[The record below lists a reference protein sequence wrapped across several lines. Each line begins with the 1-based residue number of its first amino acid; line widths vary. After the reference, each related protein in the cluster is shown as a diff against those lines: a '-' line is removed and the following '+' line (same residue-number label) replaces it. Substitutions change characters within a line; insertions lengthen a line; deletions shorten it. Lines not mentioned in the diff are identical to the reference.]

1 LSRRALETPPMPI
14 PANDLDPAERARHE
28 ACMARAIDAA
38 TGADAPFGTVVVARG
53 GTEILCAGRNRG
65 RTSPVLHGEMDALLN
80 GADAD
85 PAIDWTATTLYTT
98 GEPCPMCM
106 SAAIWA
112 GIPVIVYATSIATL
126 ARLGAP
132 QILLDADAVAR
143 AAPFHSCRIIGGVLA
158 ARTDPM
164 FAAWLA
170 ADP

>member
-1 LSRRALETPPMPI
+1 MTI
-14 PANDLDPAERARHE
+14 PAADLDPAERARHE

-38 TGADAPFGTVVVARG
+38 TGADAPFGTVIVARG
-53 GTEILCAGRNRG
+53 ESEILCAGRNRG

-98 GEPCPMCM
+98 AEPCPMCM

-112 GIPVIVYATSIATL
+112 GIPEIVYATSIATL
-126 ARLGAP
+126 VRLGAR
-132 QILLDADAVAR
+132 QIALDADTVAR
-143 AAPFHSCRIIGGVLA
+143 AAPFHECRVIGGVLA
-158 ARTDPM
+158 DRTDPM
-164 FAAWLA
+164 FASRLS

>member
-1 LSRRALETPPMPI
+1 MSI
-14 PANDLDPAERARHE
+14 PAADLDPAERARHE
-28 ACMARAIDAA
+28 ACMARAIDVA
-38 TGADAPFGTVVVARG
+38 TGADAPFGTVIVARRTG
-53 GTEILCAGRNRG
+53 EILSTGRNRG

-85 PAIDWTATTLYTT
+85 PAIDWTATALYTT

-106 SAAIWA
+106 SAAIWV
-112 GIPVIVYATSIATL
+112 GIPEIVHATSIATL

-132 QILLDADAVAR
+132 QIMLDADTVAR
-143 AAPFHSCRIIGGVLA
+143 AAPFHSCRIVGGVLA
-158 ARTDPM
+158 DRTDPM